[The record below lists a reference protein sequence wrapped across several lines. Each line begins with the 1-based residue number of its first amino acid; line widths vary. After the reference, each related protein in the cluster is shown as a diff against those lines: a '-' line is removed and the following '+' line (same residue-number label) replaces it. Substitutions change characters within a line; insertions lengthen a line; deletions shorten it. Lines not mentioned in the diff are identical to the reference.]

1 MKNFKSYS
9 IAALV
14 VGFLFNWIGF
24 KAVVTPLL
32 IVSAVC
38 FVLYYLFGREK
49 NTKDTGNVQG
59 SHKRP
64 NYTATTWWYMENNSS
79 SDCGDCSGS

>member
-9 IAALV
+9 ITALI
-14 VGFLFNWIGF
+14 VGFLFDWIGF
-24 KAVVTPLL
+24 KVAVTPLL

-49 NTKDTGNVQG
+49 NAKDTGKEQG

-64 NYTATTWWYMENNSS
+64 NYTATTWWYMENNSF
-79 SDCGDCSGS
+79 SDGGDCSAS